1 MERDDINL
9 INKYNN
15 FNISKIIKL
24 VKEEK
29 ITYIRIKLIILLK
42 KKIN

>member
-15 FNISKIIKL
+15 FDISKIIKL
-24 VKEEK
+24 VKKEK

>member
-15 FNISKIIKL
+15 FDISKIIKL
-24 VKEEK
+24 VKKEK
-29 ITYIRIKLIILLK
+29 ITYIRIKLIILLRRR
-42 KKIN
+42 